1 LLCLITQ
8 RPVKLSTTVLSQCSN
23 QAILRCTNPY
33 DLDHIGRSSEGI
45 DRSSLDAITTL
56 EVGEALF
63 VGETVSVPTFVKIRK
78 RIYSPHHLDGGLSE
92 AIKKADSKH

>member
-1 LLCLITQ
+1 
-8 RPVKLSTTVLSQCSN
+8 LSQCSN

-45 DRSSLDAITTL
+45 DRPSLDAITTL

-63 VGETVSVPTFVKIRK
+63 VGETVSVPTFVKIRTRK
-78 RIYSPHHLDGGLSE
+78 FEPQGKVRNLTE
-92 AIKKADSKH
+92 AIKKAEK